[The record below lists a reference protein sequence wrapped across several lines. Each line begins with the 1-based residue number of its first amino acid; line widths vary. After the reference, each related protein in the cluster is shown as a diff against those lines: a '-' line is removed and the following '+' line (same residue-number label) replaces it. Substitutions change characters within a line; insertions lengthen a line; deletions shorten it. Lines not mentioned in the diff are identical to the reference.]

1 MVKRGWMLTIL
12 MHIDVRKL
20 DKKLLDKH
28 FPESLRI
35 LLLSLVMS
43 DDDMI
48 NLYEGG
54 CHSPLTFSTFF
65 PS

>member
-1 MVKRGWMLTIL
+1 